1 MHGVMQA
8 SPLAAR
14 TVRSRSRPNRSP
26 PLREKAR
33 RRLEAHPSFHPLPS
47 QALSG
52 PKVTARTARA
62 AGARSG
68 FRVRAD
74 AKELTFD
81 MKSRIKIQQGIDMLA
96 DAVAVTLG
104 PRGASRDVSLRN
116 RARDDPRVAASL
128 PAPVP
133 PARSW
138 TAPPPRTLQPTGRN
152 VVLSEKTG
160 MPQVRARPPPTSPTP
175 TASIY
180 RV

>member
-68 FRVRAD
+68 LRVRAD
-74 AKELTFD
+74 AKQLTFD

-104 PRGASRDVSLRN
+104 PRGASRDVCGRN

-133 PARSW
+133 PARS
-138 TAPPPRTLQPTGRN
+138 
-152 VVLSEKTG
+152 
-160 MPQVRARPPPTSPTP
+160 
-175 TASIY
+175 
-180 RV
+180 